1 MSATGR
7 QIHLSINL
15 TEFGR
20 HSGSWLHP
28 SSDLTRIPNLEAYL
42 HACEWAEKGFFDQ
55 AFMADTPAH
64 TWGNDSTTTTRLD
77 AIEMAA
83 YLAERTT
90 HLGLIATMSTS
101 YTEPYEVA
109 RRGASVAALSGG
121 RLGLNFVAS
130 QGDEMARNFNLAQ
143 ENPRPVRYAR
153 YREYL
158 DVITRLWDGAPTPDS
173 AGERLV
179 HHGEHF
185 DLEATLDVLRPPGGR
200 PLIIQAGQSA
210 EGRDLAA
217 RWADAIYAA
226 GTTVERGREYYADIK
241 RRAAAYGRDPDGI
254 KVIMGIA
261 PFLGGTADEA
271 AALKTQLD
279 DFHAAGA
286 DVIAHLSRILE
297 FDLSGY
303 DPAGPVPL
311 DDLPEVRS
319 ASVGLA
325 TMWKRIA
332 AEEQVT
338 LGELA
343 YRSFVG
349 GLANMQFVS
358 VGDPVQVADEMQ
370 LWFETGAADGF
381 SLVAPHVG
389 PTMEQ
394 FVTHVVPILQERGLV
409 RTSYEAQSLAGHFG
423 LPTPLDPRHTLPAGA
438 QQLPL

>member
-1 MSATGR
+1 LSSK

-15 TEFGR
+15 TEYGR
-20 HSGSWLHP
+20 HSGSWRHP
-28 SSDLTRIPNLEAYL
+28 DADVSEIPNLSAYL
-42 HACEWAEKGFFDQ
+42 YACQWAEKGFFDQ
-55 AFMADTPAH
+55 GFMADTPVH
-64 TWGNDSTTTTRLD
+64 SWGNDSTTGTRLD
-77 AIEMAA
+77 ALEMAA

-101 YTEPYEVA
+101 YTEPFDVA
-109 RRGASVAALSGG
+109 RRGASVANLSGG

-130 QGDEMARNFNLAQ
+130 QGDEMARNYNLAR
-143 ENPRPVRYAR
+143 ELPRPVRYAR

-158 DVITRLWDGAPTPDS
+158 GVITRLWDQAPTADS
-173 AGERLV
+173 PGEVLR

-185 DLEATLDVLRPPGGR
+185 DLEAVLDVHRPPFGR
-200 PLIIQAGQSA
+200 PVIIQAGQSA

-241 RRAAAYGRDPDGI
+241 RRAAAYGRDPEGI

-261 PFLGGTADEA
+261 PFIGETEKEA
-271 AALKTQLD
+271 HELKHLLD
-279 DFHAAGA
+279 DYHAEGA
-286 DVIAHLSRILE
+286 DVIAHLSKIFE
-297 FDLSGY
+297 HDLSGY
-303 DPAGPVPL
+303 DPEGPVPL

-325 TMWKRIA
+325 TMWKRVA
-332 AEEQVT
+332 REEGVP

-343 YRSFVG
+343 RRSFVG

-358 VGDPVQVADEMQ
+358 VGDPVHVADEMQ
-370 LWFETGAADGF
+370 LWFETGACDGF
-381 SLVAPHVG
+381 SLVSPNVV
-389 PTMEQ
+389 PTMEN
-394 FVTHVVPILQERGLV
+394 FVNYVVPILQERGLL
-409 RTSYEAQSLAGHFG
+409 RTSYEADTLPGHFG
-423 LPTPLDPRHTLPAGA
+423 LSAPLEPRHTLPAGA

>member
-1 MSATGR
+1 MSTK

-15 TEFGR
+15 TEYGR
-20 HSGSWLHP
+20 HSGAWREPGADVS
-28 SSDLTRIPNLEAYL
+28 RIPNLEAYL

-55 AFMADTPAH
+55 GFLADSPVH
-64 TWGNDSTTTTRLD
+64 TWGNESTTTTRLD
-77 AIEMAA
+77 AMEMAGA
-83 YLAERTT
+83 LAEHTT
-90 HLGLIATMSTS
+90 HLGIIATMSTS
-101 YTEPYEVA
+101 YTEPFEVA
-109 RRGASVAALSGG
+109 RRGASLNNLSGG
-121 RLGLNFVAS
+121 RVGLNFVAS
-130 QGDEMARNFNLAQ
+130 QGDEMARNYNLAK
-143 ENPRPVRYAR
+143 EHPRVVRYAR

-158 DVITRLWDGAPTPDS
+158 EVITKLWDYAPTPGS
-173 AGERLV
+173 PGRMLE
-179 HHGEHF
+179 HHGEFF
-185 DLEATLDVLRPPGGR
+185 DIEATLDVHQPPYGR
-200 PLIIQAGQSA
+200 PVIIQAGQSA

-261 PFLGGTADEA
+261 PFIGDTESEA
-271 AALKTQLD
+271 QELKHVLD
-279 DFHAAGA
+279 DYHAKGA
-286 DVIAHLSRILE
+286 DVIGHLSRILE

-303 DPAGPVPL
+303 DPEGQLPL
-311 DDLPEVRS
+311 DELPEVRS

-332 AEEQVT
+332 EEERVP

-358 VGDPVQVADEMQ
+358 VGDPLHVADEMQ
-370 LWFETGAADGF
+370 LWFETGACDGF
-381 SLVAPHVG
+381 SLVAPNVG
-389 PTMEQ
+389 PTMES

-409 RTSYEAQSLAGHFG
+409 RTAYDATSLAGHFG
-423 LPTPLDPRHTLPAGA
+423 LESPLDPRHTLLPGA
-438 QQLPL
+438 QQLPW